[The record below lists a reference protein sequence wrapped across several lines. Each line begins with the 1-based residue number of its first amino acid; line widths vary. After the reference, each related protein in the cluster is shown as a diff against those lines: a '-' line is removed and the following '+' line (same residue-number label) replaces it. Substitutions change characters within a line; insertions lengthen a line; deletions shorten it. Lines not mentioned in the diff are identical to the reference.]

1 MKLCV
6 AIPCFFGK
14 MDFCEALREAKAL
27 GFDAAESYNWKGLDF
42 DRVKR
47 TCEDADIKLLSLC
60 TSDFRATVPEV
71 RSEYL
76 SALRESCEAAS
87 KMGVKR
93 LITQSGPNTGAER
106 AVQHENLVATLKEA
120 SPILE
125 HYGITLMLEPLNT
138 YINHPDTYL
147 WSSAEGFDIIKEV
160 DSPNVK
166 LIFDIYHQQIMEG
179 NIIRNV
185 INNLP
190 YIEHLHSAG
199 TDGRHELWLGE
210 SDYNYIFD
218 AIDKAGYEGYCG
230 LEYSPLLPAEESL
243 LKAKEKYGK

>member
-14 MDFCEALREAKAL
+14 IDFCEALRKTKAL
-27 GFDAAESYNWKGLDF
+27 GFDAAESYNWKGIDF
-42 DRVKR
+42 ERVKK
-47 TCEDADIKLLSLC
+47 TCEDADIELLSLC
-60 TSDFRATVPEV
+60 TSDFRATLPEA
-71 RSEYL
+71 RGEYL

-93 LITQSGPNTGAER
+93 LITQSGPDTGAER
-106 AVQHENLVATLKEA
+106 VIQHENLVTTLKEA
-120 SPILE
+120 VPILE

-138 YINHPDTYL
+138 YVNHPDTYL
-147 WSSAEGFDIIKEV
+147 WSSVEGFDIVKEV
-160 DSPNVK
+160 DSSNVK

-179 NIIRNV
+179 NIIPNV
-185 INNLP
+185 LNNLP

-199 TDGRHELWLGE
+199 SDGRHELWLGE
-210 SDYNYIFD
+210 NDYNYIFD

-243 LKAKEKYGK
+243 EKALKQYGK